1 MWSSRHLKGFF
12 VALLAAAVCMLGSV
26 WLRQGF
32 FCWSRRL
39 SYFLV
44 PRIRCGFQGF
54 NFFDIRFGFRK
65 WNVQDAGGGVHVFQY
80 FELKKCNLRFQFYL
94 TMPEVSLSSLVAVV
108 GGPVGS
114 RFRWRCCWTRSCC
127 VFMMTRDVCVCAMG
141 LIELLGPHHLQP
153 QTPSN
158 SIITQLP

>member
-12 VALLAAAVCMLGSV
+12 VALLAAAVCMLGGV

-54 NFFDIRFGFRK
+54 NFFDISS
-65 WNVQDAGGGVHVFQY
+65 DS
-80 FELKKCNLRFQFYL
+80 E
-94 TMPEVSLSSLVAVV
+94 MESLME
-108 GGPVGS
+108 
-114 RFRWRCCWTRSCC
+114 T
-127 VFMMTRDVCVCAMG
+127 
-141 LIELLGPHHLQP
+141 
-153 QTPSN
+153 
-158 SIITQLP
+158 